1 MSYNRQP
8 VAEDPMQI
16 WGAVG
21 VLLILLLFVIWLFLP
36 EVVYA
41 SCLILH
47 TLWGLV
53 DWGPFH
59 NYAAPRYNLL
69 AMTGNNAANISY
81 SQWVNVMEQTIGI
94 LWMYL
99 LPVTLW
105 CLWEWY
111 QHPGQSRFT
120 RRPVDITRLPH
131 IFASLSPAIAPVN
144 HVWREG
150 YRYMKAGV
158 MLADFTPSG
167 IAQPGLFDEIQPR
180 KNSEKLMKTLDEL
193 NQSGKGKV
201 WFAGRGTAPE
211 WQMKREMLSP
221 AYTTRWTDL
230 PVAQL

>member
-131 IFASLSPAIAPVN
+131 IFASLSPAIA
-144 HVWREG
+144 
-150 YRYMKAGV
+150 
-158 MLADFTPSG
+158 
-167 IAQPGLFDEIQPR
+167 
-180 KNSEKLMKTLDEL
+180 
-193 NQSGKGKV
+193 
-201 WFAGRGTAPE
+201 
-211 WQMKREMLSP
+211 LS
-221 AYTTRWTDL
+221 L
-230 PVAQL
+230 IHI

>member
-69 AMTGNNAANISY
+69 AMTGTACHI
-81 SQWVNVMEQTIGI
+81 M
-94 LWMYL
+94 
-99 LPVTLW
+99 
-105 CLWEWY
+105 
-111 QHPGQSRFT
+111 PGNHFSKDLVKLFVVSFWFKT
-120 RRPVDITRLPH
+120 HAWIT
-131 IFASLSPAIAPVN
+131 
-144 HVWREG
+144 
-150 YRYMKAGV
+150 
-158 MLADFTPSG
+158 
-167 IAQPGLFDEIQPR
+167 
-180 KNSEKLMKTLDEL
+180 
-193 NQSGKGKV
+193 
-201 WFAGRGTAPE
+201 PE
-211 WQMKREMLSP
+211 
-221 AYTTRWTDL
+221 
-230 PVAQL
+230 